1 MGRIV
6 PLEKEIYSKHLAK
19 EILFKVIEY
28 DNISIAVTL

>member
-6 PLEKEIYSKHLAK
+6 PLEKEIDSKHLAK